1 MVNYQ
6 KLISNIVQK
15 VIVETYNNKNLR
27 KIVEPLK
34 DTLNAQLYPIYIV
47 AYAVVILITIILLL
61 VLLIL
66 LLVLKKL

>member
-34 DTLNAQLYPIYIV
+34 ETLNAKLYPIYIV
-47 AYAVVILITIILLL
+47 AYAVVVLITIILLL